1 MAHARATFFIELPP
15 RFWLSRVKN
24 IRDHTQIS
32 SCRGPAP
39 NLSILDVQTL
49 VRQELIAVRLS
60 QERGQTLFSNPF
72 FQSPDPRRSDASTSG
87 TDSPRPGGSPP
98 RSSPTGALD
107 RRRHLIGVE
116 AVQDA
121 RLLTQEDLDASVATP
136 KPTYRSTLVR
146 RPVMIV
152 CPSSAPGINRT
163 SSSIPR
169 HMILLG
175 QGFLFRGRNACAQ
188 TCVYDMMMGANGSD
202 LGRRAP

>member
-1 MAHARATFFIELPP
+1 MARIQSPFRSKRPSRHRDTGRRSHRCQVASARVCHA
-15 RFWLSRVKN
+15 
-24 IRDHTQIS
+24 Q
-32 SCRGPAP
+32 
-39 NLSILDVQTL
+39 
-49 VRQELIAVRLS
+49 VRQAASTSGTDSRPPEPRKGS
-60 QERGQTLFSNPF
+60 DPFFNPF

-121 RLLTQEDLDASVATP
+121 RLLTQEDLDASAATP

-152 CPSSAPGINRT
+152 CPSSAPGIIRT

-188 TCVYDMMMGANGSD
+188 TCVYDMMTGARGSD